1 MPQILQL
8 QSGLAACNV
17 LCSIQKWP
25 ELWKAPF
32 VAGETKVLK
41 PTEFL
46 TEINVEY
53 SQSQVKREKEITAK
67 VATVKALSSLWSF
80 TVKALSSLLELN
92 I

>member
-25 ELWKAPF
+25 ELWKALF

-53 SQSQVKREKEITAK
+53 SQSQVKREKEIDVFK
-67 VATVKALSSLWSF
+67 LFCDVIQSLDHSQC
-80 TVKALSSLLELN
+80 LL
-92 I
+92 

>member
-25 ELWKAPF
+25 ELWKALF

-53 SQSQVKREKEITAK
+53 SQSQVKREKEIDVFK
-67 VATVKALSSLWSF
+67 SFCDVIQSLDHSQG
-80 TVKALSSLLELN
+80 LL
-92 I
+92 